1 MYASVL
7 YGVFRK
13 LSFRSSVYYN
23 IILLFLERNKA
34 GPPQR
39 LNHYYYYIILY
50 IIAIY
55 ITKAYHI
62 ILYYNYTTLIRAR
75 FQVSVLKR
83 RVLNSAG
90 KQTSDS
96 TEIARHD
103 VCLYETIYNIINN
116 NGNIPIGLV
125 LYSDAVK

>member
-1 MYASVL
+1 MFMYAYVL
-7 YGVFRK
+7 YGGFRK
-13 LSFRSSVYYN
+13 LSFRSSLYYN

-39 LNHYYYYIILY
+39 LDRYYY

-62 ILYYNYTTLIRAR
+62 ILYYNYYTTLIRAR
-75 FQVSVLKR
+75 LQVSVLKR
-83 RVLNSAG
+83 RFLNSAG

-96 TEIARHD
+96 AEIAWHD
-103 VCLYETIYNIINN
+103 VCLYETIYNIININ
-116 NGNIPIGLV
+116 DNIPIGLV
-125 LYSDAVK
+125 LCSDAAK